1 MTPYVAG
8 PVVGENATQTGGV
21 ACAITM
27 AATEVTAEAA
37 AKVIVA
43 KTVTF
48 ATSNITAATGKGA
61 GGKPG
66 NSESEENC

>member
-8 PVVGENATQTGGV
+8 PVVGETATQTGGV
-21 ACAITM
+21 AFVITM

-48 ATSNITAATGKGA
+48 AINITAATGKCA